1 MTEGKSPTTTGS
13 FLEGVKLGCAAL
25 LFLAGLVLAG
35 GYALTREP
43 ESAAWIL
50 IGAAL
55 IVTWGLGGFMLYYWR
70 RSAARRRELELEETF
85 KRILSLGLSKG
96 GRLYLNDVVV
106 SLDIPLSQAEELMRE
121 MTRRHPTMVDT
132 EIEEKGTLAYVF
144 PHAELKE

>member
-1 MTEGKSPTTTGS
+1 MTEGKSPAATGS
-13 FLEGVKLGCAAL
+13 FLEGAKFGCAAL

-35 GYALTREP
+35 GYVLTREP
-43 ESAAWIL
+43 ETAGWVL

-55 IVTWGLGGFMLYYWR
+55 IVTWGLGGAMFYFWR
-70 RSAARRRELELEETF
+70 RSAARRRELEQEETF
-85 KRILSLGLSKG
+85 RRVLALGLSKG
-96 GRLYLNDVVV
+96 GRLYLNDVVM
-106 SLDIPLSQAEELMRE
+106 SLDIPLSQAEGLMRE

>member
-1 MTEGKSPTTTGS
+1 MTEGKSPTTTGG
-13 FLEGVKLGCAAL
+13 FLEGAKLGCAAL

-35 GYALTREP
+35 GYVLTRRP
-43 ESAAWIL
+43 EAAAWIL

-55 IVTWGLGGFMLYYWR
+55 IVTWGLGAFTLYYWR

-96 GRLYLNDVVV
+96 GRLYLNDVVM
-106 SLDIPLSQAEELMRE
+106 SLDIPLSQAEGLMRE
-121 MTRRHPTMVDT
+121 MTSRHPTMVDT
-132 EIEEKGTLAYVF
+132 EIEEAGRLAYVF